1 MRIALFTNE
10 YPPNVY
16 GGAGVHVEYLSR
28 ELARA
33 EGGAHQ
39 VDVLCFGQQD
49 ETIGNLRVR
58 GVAPALRF
66 TAQDPRHARFLDA
79 LLRDLAMVGAVESP
93 DVVHCH
99 TWYSHLAGCLARP
112 LTGAPLVLTT
122 HSLEPHR
129 PWKVEQLGSAYH
141 GSTWIERTAYEN
153 ADGVVAVS
161 RSMKEDV
168 QSLYGVA
175 PERVRVIHNGID
187 PDEYRPRPSP
197 ATLRRFGVDPEV
209 PIVLF
214 VGRIT
219 RQKGILHLVRA
230 IRYFQP
236 GMQVVLCAGAP
247 DTEAIAA
254 EMTELVAQAK
264 RDAHTSI
271 VWIPEMVSKEDVIA
285 LYTHADV
292 FVCPSVYEPFGII
305 NLEAMACETPVVASA
320 VGGIPEIIVP
330 GKTGLLVPLESEG
343 GESPEP
349 RNPEAFSRALASA
362 VNELMAG
369 APERRADMGKAAR
382 ARVLEQFSWA
392 HIAEVTLE
400 FYRELIERRRR
411 EQA

>member
-1 MRIALFTNE
+1 VRIALLTNE

-33 EGGAHQ
+33 EGGAHR
-39 VDVLCFGQQD
+39 VDVLCFGEQN
-49 ETIGNLRVR
+49 ETRGNLRVR
-58 GVAPALRF
+58 GVAPSLRF
-66 TAQDPRHARFLDA
+66 AAQDPRHAKFLDA
-79 LLRDLAMVGAVESP
+79 LLRDLAMAGAVESP

-99 TWYSHLAGCLARP
+99 TWYSHFAGCLARP

-141 GSTWIERTAYEN
+141 ASTWIERTAYEN

-161 RSMKEDV
+161 EAMKHDV
-168 QSLYGVA
+168 QTLYGVA

-187 PDEYRPRPSP
+187 PEEYQPRPAP
-197 ATLRRFGVDPEV
+197 ATLRRLGVDPDV

-230 IRYFQP
+230 IKYLRP

-247 DTEAIAA
+247 DTAEIAA
-254 EMTELVAQAK
+254 EMTALVAEAK
-264 RDAHTSI
+264 RDARTGI
-271 VWIPEMVSKEDVIA
+271 VWIPEMLPKEDVIT
-285 LYTHADV
+285 LYTHAAV

-305 NLEAMACETPVVASA
+305 NLEAMACETPVVGAA
-320 VGGIPEIIVP
+320 VGGIPEIVVP
-330 GKTGLLVPLESEG
+330 GETGLLVPFDAAG
-343 GESPEP
+343 ADSPEP
-349 RNPEAFSRALASA
+349 GNPDSFSRALASA
-362 VNELMAG
+362 VNDLMD
-369 APERRADMGKAAR
+369 APERRRAMGSAAR
-382 ARVLEQFSWA
+382 RRVLEHFSWG
-392 HIAEVTLE
+392 HIAQVTLE
-400 FYRELIERRRR
+400 FYRELIDQRRGHP
-411 EQA
+411 

>member
-1 MRIALFTNE
+1 VRIALFTNE

-33 EGGAHQ
+33 EGGAHR
-39 VDVLCFGQQD
+39 VDVHCFGEQN
-49 ETIGNLRVR
+49 ETLGNLRVR
-58 GVAPALRF
+58 GVAPTLRF
-66 TAQDPRHARFLDA
+66 AAQDPRHAKLLDA
-79 LLRDLAMVGAVESP
+79 LLRDLAMVGEVESP

-112 LTGAPLVLTT
+112 LAGAPLVLTT

-141 GSTWIERTAYEN
+141 ATTWIERTAYEN

-161 RSMKEDV
+161 KAMKNDV
-168 QSLYGVA
+168 QTLYGVA

-187 PDEYRPRPSP
+187 PEEYRPRPAPS
-197 ATLRRFGVDPEV
+197 TLRRFGVDPEA

-230 IRYFQP
+230 IKYLQP

-254 EMTELVAQAK
+254 EMTALVADAK
-264 RDAHTSI
+264 RDAQTDI
-271 VWIPEMVSKEDVIA
+271 VWIAEMLSKEDVIA
-285 LYTHADV
+285 LYTHAAV

-305 NLEAMACETPVVASA
+305 NLEAMACETPVVAAA
-320 VGGIPEIIVP
+320 VGGIPEIVVP
-330 GKTGLLVPLESEG
+330 GETGLLVPLDAEG
-343 GESPEP
+343 GDSPEP
-349 RNPEAFSRALASA
+349 RDPDSFSRALAAA
-362 VNELMAG
+362 VNDLMA
-369 APERRADMGKAAR
+369 APDRRAAMGKAAR
-382 ARVLEQFSWA
+382 ARVLQHFSWT
-392 HIAEVTLE
+392 HIAAVTLE
-400 FYRELIERRRR
+400 FYRELIERRRER
-411 EQA
+411 P